1 MFYIMVLA
9 ERHVQPCVGLKQWGD
24 SVQKSINIIKR
35 RVEISCGIWI
45 RLYACHASLHKSNIS
60 LCNPSLGLNKIQ
72 QRELYK
78 EMIYRNHLVT
88 LMLVLQFIFAHK
100 ALISR
105 MTMYKYIFIEILYSC
120 VYFYITHWYAWL
132 CHQEL
137 VACSALSER
146 M

>member
-1 MFYIMVLA
+1 MEYESDSMLA
-9 ERHVQPCVGLKQWGD
+9 TPVC
-24 SVQKSINIIKR
+24 
-35 RVEISCGIWI
+35 
-45 RLYACHASLHKSNIS
+45 IS
-60 LCNPSLGLNKIQ
+60 LCNASLGLNKIQ

-100 ALISR
+100 SLISR

-132 CHQEL
+132 CYQEL